1 MARVTVED
9 CINLV
14 PNRFDLVMLAAQRA
28 RDIND
33 GALLQVSREND
44 KLPVIALR
52 EIAGQKLNLSDL
64 QENLIRGHQ
73 RMVEGSENEDDLMA
87 FMETEEGFIPAL
99 GDSLDND
106 DMGDFNEVDEDLNDI
121 EIGDED

>member
-9 CINLV
+9 CIDLV

-33 GALLQVSREND
+33 GALLHVSRDND

-52 EIAGQKLNLSDL
+52 EIAAEKLNLPEL
-64 QENLIRGHQ
+64 EENLIRGHQ
-73 RMVEGSENEDDLMA
+73 RMVEGADSEEDLMA
-87 FMETEEGFIPAL
+87 FMETEEGIIPAL
-99 GDSLDND
+99 GDSFDTND
-106 DMGDFNEVDEDLNDI
+106 MDDFNEVDEDLNEI
-121 EIGDED
+121 EIGDEE